1 MIVMR
6 RLSHALPHSDSYDC
20 HVTLLEAHYCR
31 YAAAVYT
38 VPLMLMGSLTGPL
51 LSPSASS
58 SGPGGTTP
66 LALSSGDLTL
76 SRSFPLAFT
85 RSEGE
90 RRILKE
96 ARERGGRE
104 RKENCSKVGLT
115 IHTCRHKYTQAYMQ
129 YVYFTTYHTLTRVP
143 RRSLISRGAAITRH
157 RSTPACRIP
166 LYHLVLQGQTSKQLP
181 LTVCSMPYAV
191 CQCAVWSMPVC
202 RMQYAVCNMQYAMCT
217 SASKIF
223 FFFFFFC
230 PVGHTHLVH
239 LGGCGAREVIR
250 TAEVGEVQGGESRG
264 RGGALGGAGCTQH
277 GELGTHQTRSIHQQ
291 LLDSE

>member
-1 MIVMR
+1 
-6 RLSHALPHSDSYDC
+6 
-20 HVTLLEAHYCR
+20 
-31 YAAAVYT
+31 
-38 VPLMLMGSLTGPL
+38 
-51 LSPSASS
+51 
-58 SGPGGTTP
+58 
-66 LALSSGDLTL
+66 
-76 SRSFPLAFT
+76 
-85 RSEGE
+85 
-90 RRILKE
+90 
-96 ARERGGRE
+96 
-104 RKENCSKVGLT
+104 
-115 IHTCRHKYTQAYMQ
+115 MQ

-181 LTVCSMPYAV
+181 LTVCSMPVCQYAECSMQNAV
-191 CQCAVWSMPVC
+191 CQYAECSMQYASMQNASMPVC
-202 RMQYAVCNMQYAMCT
+202 RMQYAVCQYAECQYAVCSMQNAMCT
-217 SASKIF
+217 SASKI
-223 FFFFFFC
+223 FFFC

-264 RGGALGGAGCTQH
+264 RGGSLGGAGCTQH

>member
-90 RRILKE
+90 RRILNG
-96 ARERGGRE
+96 ERGGRE
-104 RKENCSKVGLT
+104 R
-115 IHTCRHKYTQAYMQ
+115 
-129 YVYFTTYHTLTRVP
+129 
-143 RRSLISRGAAITRH
+143 
-157 RSTPACRIP
+157 
-166 LYHLVLQGQTSKQLP
+166 
-181 LTVCSMPYAV
+181 
-191 CQCAVWSMPVC
+191 
-202 RMQYAVCNMQYAMCT
+202 
-217 SASKIF
+217 
-223 FFFFFFC
+223 
-230 PVGHTHLVH
+230 
-239 LGGCGAREVIR
+239 RER
-250 TAEVGEVQGGESRG
+250 EEGE
-264 RGGALGGAGCTQH
+264 RGGRKRREREE
-277 GELGTHQTRSIHQQ
+277 GERGKKTAVRWV
-291 LLDSE
+291 